1 MPFHCKIINTPWYSY
16 RTQKNRVPFRKLH
29 RSLVVHVFLLP
40 ILRYDLEYDQPRIF
54 NMSNLP
60 CFVNSLMYP
69 DFYAIFWKVH
79 DSSEFCK
86 NIMGCLL
93 SYSEKACSVIPHT
106 LQITTSYPEIQY
118 LYVMLQD
125 LHKKLKY
132 K

>member
-1 MPFHCKIINTPWYSY
+1 MAGHIQGHIGE
-16 RTQKNRVPFRKLH
+16 LEAEI
-29 RSLVVHVFLLP
+29 HV
-40 ILRYDLEYDQPRIF
+40 Q
-54 NMSNLP
+54 
-60 CFVNSLMYP
+60 P

-118 LYVMLQD
+118 LYAMLQD
-125 LHKKLKY
+125 LNKRLKY